1 MNMIQ
6 MVNRQGLSYN
16 PAITQMVRWQLT
28 SKQYTLKQDTESVNQ
43 YKMVVLYPIE
53 KAYDYFMQ
61 YVDLLNANK
70 LMRFE
75 RKHYVKRMI
84 AVFDAYQGRRDEL
97 SRIPPVEFS
106 DLVDIYDEEFSGLM
120 DVYQQKLTDSLTAS
134 GIFGTRADMLRNLFA
149 CFCMLSVAIKGRENI
164 RYMMSKRIGWFDFNG
179 CDYMDFMTAL
189 AALNGSLSI
198 ETKGI
203 QGQLDAVHVEE
214 REKAVMDIVDSLLD
228 YDVYKRIMDRK
239 SREQNE

>member
-1 MNMIQ
+1 MMQ
-6 MVNRQGLSYN
+6 MTNLNCLSYD
-16 PAITQMVRWQLT
+16 PATTQMAKWEYI
-28 SKQYTLKQDTESVNQ
+28 SKQYRLKEDADSVNQ

-53 KAYDYFMQ
+53 KSYDFFMQ

-84 AVFDAYQGRRDEL
+84 AVFDAYQNRRDEL

-106 DLVDIYDEEFSGLM
+106 DLVDIYDEQFKELFDTYLC
-120 DVYQQKLTDSLTAS
+120 KLTDSLVVS
-134 GIFGTRADMLRNLFA
+134 GVSGMRAEILKRLFA

-189 AALNGSLSI
+189 SALNGSLSI

-203 QGQLDAVHVEE
+203 QGQIDAVHVEE
-214 REKAVMDIVDSLLD
+214 RENAVMNIVNSLLD
-228 YDVYKRIMDRK
+228 FDIYKMIMDRK
-239 SREQNE
+239 SREQDE

>member
-1 MNMIQ
+1 MIQ
-6 MVNRQGLSYN
+6 MINRQGLSYN

-53 KAYDYFMQ
+53 KAYDFFMQ

-84 AVFDAYQGRRDEL
+84 AVFDAYQDRRDEL

-106 DLVDIYDEEFSGLM
+106 DLVDVYDEQFKELFDTYLC
-120 DVYQQKLTDSLTAS
+120 KLTDSLVAS
-134 GIFGTRADMLRNLFA
+134 GVNGLRSEILKRLFA
-149 CFCMLSVAIKGRENI
+149 CFCMLGVAIKGRENI
-164 RYMMSKRIGWFDFNG
+164 RYMMSKRVGWFDFNG

-203 QGQLDAVHVEE
+203 QGQIDAVHVEE

-228 YDVYKRIMDRK
+228 YDVYKRIMDKK
-239 SREQNE
+239 SREQNK